1 MSDADSGPEGKRT
14 FEFIEIK
21 GNEPAAAENEKRKVH
36 RTKNRY
42 CIPLDHGKQLFINEM
57 RQVTLRPSNL
67 TAEEPGSVPDSWVR
81 KAELRLSSHEVS
93 ERAHHMH
100 LQN

>member
-42 CIPLDHGKQLFINEM
+42 CIPLDHGK
-57 RQVTLRPSNL
+57 
-67 TAEEPGSVPDSWVR
+67 
-81 KAELRLSSHEVS
+81 
-93 ERAHHMH
+93 
-100 LQN
+100 